1 MPVQLYMEQWSII
14 TLHEIVMPTYL
25 PIIVIF
31 PLLLGE
37 DAISI
42 KRSIHKGFSHP
53 ATETLQ
59 NLSVQLTD
67 ILDNCS

>member
-1 MPVQLYMEQWSII
+1 
-14 TLHEIVMPTYL
+14 MPTYL